1 MEYCP
6 ENTSDRLR
14 VLRMSKH
21 TAKSYHQK
29 QPSRG
34 VFRKGCSEIKDMI
47 VVLIVGLI
55 KKTLNN
61 FILLNAIQLY
71 KNESILS
78 KTI

>member
-1 MEYCP
+1 MKYCP

-34 VFRKGCSEIKDMI
+34 VFRKGCSEGKDMI
-47 VVLIVGLI
+47 VVLIVGLM
-55 KKTLNN
+55 KKTLNR
-61 FILLNAIQLY
+61 ILLNAILLY

-78 KTI
+78 KTV